1 MVRDHATPA
10 TEVIFNWKIN
20 RFLWVPFF
28 GNPRKVHV
36 TLDDPDISWEHHM
49 SILCHICCPFQ
60 SFADA
65 WFDYGLAS
73 GVD

>member
-1 MVRDHATPA
+1 MVRDQATPA
-10 TEVIFNWKIN
+10 TEVIFNGKIN
-20 RFLWVPFF
+20 PFF
-28 GNPRKVHV
+28 VGPLFRKPQESACYFKMTH
-36 TLDDPDISWEHHM
+36 ISWEHHM